1 LVLEKR
7 RLGRIGWKAS
17 ILTLGGC
24 GLGNLSQ
31 EKADV
36 WVKIA
41 LEYGVN
47 MVDVAPAYGLAELR
61 LAPWVGKNREKL
73 FLAEKTLK
81 RTREGAWSELQ
92 RSLRRVGAKRFDLY
106 QLHAVGD
113 LHELKT
119 ALGKNGAIQAFKE
132 AKETGLISHIG
143 ITGHKDMRVLKKA
156 ITECEFD
163 SVLLPVNL
171 ASMTNPLPEN
181 DFRPVLKLAA
191 QQDMAVIAIKALAK
205 GRWKAGR
212 RKTYR
217 TWYDPIDIGEDISRA
232 VSFTLS
238 QEPVVTYS
246 LPCDVK
252 LWPMVLEAGEK
263 YRKLSANQRKQ
274 MIDLAKA
281 ANFNPLFPHRGGE
294 YSRARG
300 QIGSGSLI
308 QRNSSHNRCR
318 R

>member
-1 LVLEKR
+1 MCRCVNLDSLVLQKR

-24 GLGNLSQ
+24 GLGNLNQ

-36 WVKIA
+36 WVKVA
-41 LEYGVN
+41 LRHGVN
-47 MVDVAPAYGLAELR
+47 MVDVAPAYGQAELR
-61 LAPWVGKNREKL
+61 IAPWVRKYRKKL

-81 RTREGAWSELQ
+81 RTRKGAWSELQ

-113 LHELKT
+113 LRELRT

-132 AKETGLISHIG
+132 AKETGLIDHIG

-156 ITECEFD
+156 IERFEFE
-163 SVLLPVNL
+163 SVLLPINV

-191 QQDMAVIAIKALAK
+191 QQDMAVIAIKAISK
-205 GRWKAGR
+205 GRWKTGS

-217 TWYDPIDIGEDISRA
+217 TWYDPIDNEEDISRA

-246 LPCDVK
+246 LPCDVE
-252 LWPMVLEAGEK
+252 LWPMVLAAGEN
-263 YRKLSANQRKQ
+263 YRKLNTTRQRQ
-274 MIDLAKA
+274 LIERSKA
-281 ANFNPLFPHRGGE
+281 DFSPLFPHRGGE
-294 YSRARG
+294 YSQSVRKRDSP
-300 QIGSGSLI
+300 Q
-308 QRNSSHNRCR
+308 SS
-318 R
+318 

>member
-1 LVLEKR
+1 MVLEKR

-47 MVDVAPAYGLAELR
+47 MVDVAPAYGQAELR
-61 LAPWVGKNREKL
+61 IAPWVRKYREKL

-81 RTREGAWSELQ
+81 RTRKGAWSELQ

-113 LHELKT
+113 LRELRT

-132 AKETGLISHIG
+132 AKETGLIDHIG

-156 ITECEFD
+156 IERFEFD
-163 SVLLPVNL
+163 SVLLPVNV

-191 QQDMAVIAIKALAK
+191 EQDMAVIVIKAISK
-205 GRWKAGR
+205 GRWKTGN

-217 TWYDPIDIGEDISRA
+217 TWYDPIDNEEDISRA

-252 LWPMVLEAGEK
+252 LWPMVLKAGEN
-263 YRKLSANQRKQ
+263 YNKLKANQQRQ
-274 MIDLAKA
+274 MIERSKA
-281 ANFNPLFPHRGGE
+281 DFSPLFPHRGGE
-294 YSRARG
+294 YSRAG
-300 QIGSGSLI
+300 
-308 QRNSSHNRCR
+308 C
-318 R
+318 